1 MRQAPSG
8 GLQIRMRQPAV
19 LCTEVGAD
27 PELHIPKV
35 RVRHSIALRALCCTV
50 WRSTAVSRVSPPSAQ
65 PEQPPRCRSSGAWA
79 IGWTSISL
87 HRCINTASKAQHSEC
102 SARSLSRCTATNRLL
117 LCEMMQPSVL
127 QSDIF
132 KREGLPSEMSLIRQS
147 LVRCIRMG
155 RVRRR
160 LKQRHVRGL

>member
-1 MRQAPSG
+1 M
-8 GLQIRMRQPAV
+8 

-27 PELHIPKV
+27 AELHIPKV
-35 RVRHSIALRALCCTV
+35 RLRHSIALHALCCTG
-50 WRSTAVSRVSPPSAQ
+50 WYGAPLPCLASRPDRRNRTGLLAA
-65 PEQPPRCRSSGAWA
+65 GALA
-79 IGWTSISL
+79 HGRLAGQASHFTGAL
-87 HRCINTASKAQHSEC
+87 NTASKAQHSEC

-160 LKQRHVRGL
+160 LKQRHVRGLWCL